1 MFGIGGWEFLLIAG
15 IALLLFG
22 PDKLPQFAR
31 TIGRLLRDFKR
42 YQDLMESTFRAEMYS
57 IDNPLVSDTF
67 KKGKEFRERVQSG
80 EFEQADDTTAGD
92 GPAPEAGDGRGAAAG
107 EAGAVPDEGG
117 ETDAPSAS
125 AASAE
130 SDPSDGGA
138 VRESAS
144 ADAPPV
150 RRGLPED
157 HPLHDAYEAGADIG
171 IDDDIDL
178 SALDESDLGW
188 VPGREAPGEEG
199 ADEA

>member
-57 IDNPLVSDTF
+57 IDNPLASDTF

-80 EFEQADDTTAGD
+80 EFEQAEDADSAEED
-92 GPAPEAGDGRGAAAG
+92 QAIDADAAG
-107 EAGAVPDEGG
+107 EDRA
-117 ETDAPSAS
+117 
-125 AASAE
+125 
-130 SDPSDGGA
+130 
-138 VRESAS
+138 
-144 ADAPPV
+144 ADADAAADREPPA
-150 RRGLPED
+150 RTGLPED
-157 HPLHDAYEAGADIG
+157 HPLHHALEAGVDIG
-171 IDDDIDL
+171 IDDDLDL
-178 SALDESDLGW
+178 STLDASDLGW

-199 ADEA
+199 EGEA